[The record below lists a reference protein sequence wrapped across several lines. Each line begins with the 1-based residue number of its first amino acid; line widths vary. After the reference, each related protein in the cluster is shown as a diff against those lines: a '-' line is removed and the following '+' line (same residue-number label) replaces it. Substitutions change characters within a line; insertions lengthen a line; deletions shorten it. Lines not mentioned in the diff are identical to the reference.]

1 MLQGEEWN
9 WSTGKQEHT
18 RSRRRA
24 VGLLGGLRLT
34 SSRGF
39 SCSPHDDDD
48 VLYSGAGGK
57 VDSIGLD
64 WTCGVVAVRAAKD
77 GGRRKSQMRS
87 EARKKQKSSAAAVN
101 ATLTTGRDGLRD
113 RPGAKTV
120 FRQVNSANSA
130 QHTLRNLSS
139 QKNAP

>member
-1 MLQGEEWN
+1 MVQGEEWN
-9 WSTGKQEHT
+9 WSTGKQKHT

-64 WTCGVVAVRAAKD
+64 WTCGV
-77 GGRRKSQMRS
+77 GGS
-87 EARKKQKSSAAAVN
+87 KSSKRWRKTKKSNEVRGEEE
-101 ATLTTGRDGLRD
+101 TEKQRGSRLRLLLQDG
-113 RPGAKTV
+113 TV
-120 FRQVNSANSA
+120 
-130 QHTLRNLSS
+130 
-139 QKNAP
+139 

>member
-1 MLQGEEWN
+1 MCAIDERNGN
-9 WSTGKQEHT
+9 WSTGGIFKEHT
-18 RSRRRA
+18 RSRRA

-64 WTCGVVAVRAAKD
+64 WKCGVGGSKSNED
-77 GGRRKSQMRS
+77 GGRQKSQMRS
-87 EARKKQKSSAAAVN
+87 EAKKKLKSSAAAVCDSYYR
-101 ATLTTGRDGLRD
+101 TGRFKR
-113 RPGAKTV
+113 
-120 FRQVNSANSA
+120 
-130 QHTLRNLSS
+130 
-139 QKNAP
+139 